1 MVTFSVLLFPNCYFL
16 FVWGGG
22 GGGVRILGGMGFRK
36 VTDTEYNYLMFKSV
50 YWSMIRCLRQV
61 IQNISF
67 FSFTYS

>member
-16 FVWGGG
+16 FVL
-22 GGGVRILGGMGFRK
+22 GGVRILGGMGFRK

-67 FSFTYS
+67 FGFTYS